1 MRNPL
6 ARRPGVPEPS
16 RDPRPGGTPRRGGP
30 GVLGWLQRIVVGA
43 VVAVLLGWVLLF
55 YVFAPKLPDP
65 RELRAQSEQPT
76 ITVLAADGSVL
87 ARRGT
92 EGARF
97 IELGEISP
105 WLVKA
110 VVATEDA
117 RFYHHFG
124 LDPLGLAR
132 AFLVD
137 LKARHVVEGGSTI
150 TQQLVKNLYLS
161 SEQTAGRKLQEMVY
175 AIWLETQ
182 LSKDEILTLYLN
194 RVYFGAGAYG
204 VEAAAQRY
212 FAKPAKDLTL
222 AEAAMVAGLL
232 KAPSRYAPTNDLD
245 ESRDRA
251 ATVLDRMVDAGFI
264 TQEQAIAARTRPAKL
279 APDSQTA
286 LAGHFVD
293 WALDGLKQEVG
304 KIQHDL
310 TVKTT
315 IDPVLQKA
323 TEAAVAKVI
332 DAKAEERGASQA
344 AVVLMDTGGAIRALV
359 GGRSY
364 RQSSLD
370 RATDARR
377 QPGSAFK
384 PFVYLAAIQDGLSPD
399 QVYADKP
406 VKIGDWE
413 PHNYSGKYVGNVT
426 VADAFAQSIN
436 TVAVLVDERVGRRK
450 VIETA
455 RRLGITSPL
464 EPVPSLALGTFE
476 VTLLELT
483 GAYQPIADG
492 GVRRPPYGVVEVD
505 DSRGRALYRHQASDA
520 RVIDQRAAGTMQ
532 QLMTGVVERGTGK
545 LAHLPDRQAAGKTG
559 TTQNSRDAWFVGFS
573 GDYVAGVWVGNDAG
587 QPMKG
592 VTGGTIPAQ
601 LWHEVMQATPRPTA
615 AMVAERTPE
624 PPQIGGVKVQ
634 DGLDW
639 LLDTISRTFGRLTQ

>member
-30 GVLGWLQRIVVGA
+30 GVLGWLQRLVVGG

-175 AIWLETQ
+175 AIWLESQ

-304 KIQHDL
+304 KIRARPHGQDHDR
-310 TVKTT
+310 
-315 IDPVLQKA
+315 PGP
-323 TEAAVAKVI
+323 
-332 DAKAEERGASQA
+332 AEGDRG
-344 AVVLMDTGGAIRALV
+344 
-359 GGRSY
+359 GGR
-364 RQSSLD
+364 QGD
-370 RATDARR
+370 RR
-377 QPGSAFK
+377 Q
-384 PFVYLAAIQDGLSPD
+384 
-399 QVYADKP
+399 
-406 VKIGDWE
+406 
-413 PHNYSGKYVGNVT
+413 
-426 VADAFAQSIN
+426 
-436 TVAVLVDERVGRRK
+436 GRG
-450 VIETA
+450 A
-455 RRLGITSPL
+455 RRLPGRRRPDGHRRVPSVPSSAAAPTGSRASTAPPTPAASPARPSSPSSTSP
-464 EPVPSLALGTFE
+464 PSRT
-476 VTLLELT
+476 
-483 GAYQPIADG
+483 
-492 GVRRPPYGVVEVD
+492 
-505 DSRGRALYRHQASDA
+505 AS
-520 RVIDQRAAGTMQ
+520 
-532 QLMTGVVERGTGK
+532 
-545 LAHLPDRQAAGKTG
+545 
-559 TTQNSRDAWFVGFS
+559 
-573 GDYVAGVWVGNDAG
+573 
-587 QPMKG
+587 
-592 VTGGTIPAQ
+592 
-601 LWHEVMQATPRPTA
+601 RPT
-615 AMVAERTPE
+615 RSTPTSRSRSAT
-624 PPQIGGVKVQ
+624 G
-634 DGLDW
+634 
-639 LLDTISRTFGRLTQ
+639 SRTTTAASTSAT

>member
-16 RDPRPGGTPRRGGP
+16 RDPRPGGTPRRDGP
-30 GVLGWLQRIVVGA
+30 GVLGWAQRIVVGA

-97 IELGEISP
+97 IALGEISP

-161 SEQTAGRKLQEMVY
+161 SEQTAGRKLQERVY

-182 LSKDEILTLYLN
+182 LSKDEILTLYLD

-245 ESRDRA
+245 ES
-251 ATVLDRMVDAGFI
+251 ATAPPPSSTAWSTPASSPRSRRSPPAPGPPSSPP
-264 TQEQAIAARTRPAKL
+264 TRRRRWPATSSTGRWTASSRKSARSSTTSRSRPRSTR
-279 APDSQTA
+279 SC
-286 LAGHFVD
+286 
-293 WALDGLKQEVG
+293 
-304 KIQHDL
+304 
-310 TVKTT
+310 
-315 IDPVLQKA
+315 
-323 TEAAVAKVI
+323 
-332 DAKAEERGASQA
+332 R
-344 AVVLMDTGGAIRALV
+344 
-359 GGRSY
+359 
-364 RQSSLD
+364 
-370 RATDARR
+370 
-377 QPGSAFK
+377 
-384 PFVYLAAIQDGLSPD
+384 
-399 QVYADKP
+399 
-406 VKIGDWE
+406 
-413 PHNYSGKYVGNVT
+413 
-426 VADAFAQSIN
+426 
-436 TVAVLVDERVGRRK
+436 
-450 VIETA
+450 
-455 RRLGITSPL
+455 
-464 EPVPSLALGTFE
+464 
-476 VTLLELT
+476 
-483 GAYQPIADG
+483 
-492 GVRRPPYGVVEVD
+492 RRPRPP
-505 DSRGRALYRHQASDA
+505 S
-520 RVIDQRAAGTMQ
+520 
-532 QLMTGVVERGTGK
+532 
-545 LAHLPDRQAAGKTG
+545 
-559 TTQNSRDAWFVGFS
+559 
-573 GDYVAGVWVGNDAG
+573 
-587 QPMKG
+587 
-592 VTGGTIPAQ
+592 
-601 LWHEVMQATPRPTA
+601 PR
-615 AMVAERTPE
+615 
-624 PPQIGGVKVQ
+624 
-634 DGLDW
+634 
-639 LLDTISRTFGRLTQ
+639 

>member
-16 RDPRPGGTPRRGGP
+16 RDPRPGGTPRRDGP
-30 GVLGWLQRIVVGA
+30 GILGWAQRIVVGG

-55 YVFAPKLPDP
+55 YVMAPKLPDP

-76 ITVLAADGSVL
+76 ITVLAGDGSVL

-150 TQQLVKNLYLS
+150 TQQLVKNLCRS

-182 LSKDEILTLYLN
+182 LSKDEILTLYLD

-455 RRLGITSPL
+455 RRLGITSLL
-464 EPVPSLALGTFE
+464 EPVPHPAVTPGT
-476 VTLLELT
+476 
-483 GAYQPIADG
+483 P
-492 GVRRPPYGVVEVD
+492 
-505 DSRGRALYRHQASDA
+505 QA
-520 RVIDQRAAGTMQ
+520 
-532 QLMTGVVERGTGK
+532 
-545 LAHLPDRQAAGKTG
+545 
-559 TTQNSRDAWFVGFS
+559 SRDAWFVGFS
-573 GDYVAGVWVGNDAG
+573 AACVPGVGVGNDAG

-601 LWHEVMQATPRPTA
+601 LWREVMQATPRPSA

-624 PPQIGGVKVQ
+624 PPQIGGV
-634 DGLDW
+634 
-639 LLDTISRTFGRLTQ
+639 